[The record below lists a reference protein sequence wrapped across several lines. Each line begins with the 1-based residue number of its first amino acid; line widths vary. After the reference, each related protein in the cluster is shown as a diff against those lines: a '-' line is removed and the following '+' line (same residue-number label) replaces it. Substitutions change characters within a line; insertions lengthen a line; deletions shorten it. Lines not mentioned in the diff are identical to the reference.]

1 MLTYI
6 VISPNIAE
14 PMSLE
19 NVDGTRGPSLRRA
32 SSKVFA
38 ALTARLKLG
47 LSSDLTITETRSS
60 VFTSSCVPVAERLG
74 QVRHRAVEVI
84 FVVLTTGT
92 LEHGLDPC
100 FHVDQGCC
108 GSHAA
113 GSIGRSCSRCPQSH
127 ESAAASGA
135 GCAVVVE
142 GPQSSHV
149 EVRTLV
155 RRHADLGAWHAVQT
169 RHLTRAGDEH
179 ATTTDRVPK
188 QVRLTAPRTAWV
200 TRVQDHRDRLDTRT
214 LVVHRHAA
222 QVESVPDELAQEGV
236 DIVGSTALL
245 MSFSKS
251 CVGAIVSMPKL
262 KSGMSANSSQ
272 CQTIT

>member
-19 NVDGTRGPSLRRA
+19 NVDRTRGPSLRRA

-47 LSSDLTITETRSS
+47 LQTIDDHGNQAR
-60 VFTSSCVPVAERLG
+60 VLTSSCVPVAERLG

-100 FHVDQGCC
+100 FHVDQTA
-108 GSHAA
+108 SVVTQQEV
-113 GSIGRSCSRCPQSH
+113 SVGRVHVARKVTNLQPQ
-127 ESAAASGA
+127 AVLVR
-135 GCAVVVE
+135 AVVVE

-149 EVRTLV
+149 EDTDARSPS
-155 RRHADLGAWHAVQT
+155 RRSRSLARSPDPTPHA
-169 RHLTRAGDEH
+169 
-179 ATTTDRVPK
+179 
-188 QVRLTAPRTAWV
+188 
-200 TRVQDHRDRLDTRT
+200 
-214 LVVHRHAA
+214 
-222 QVESVPDELAQEGV
+222 
-236 DIVGSTALL
+236 
-245 MSFSKS
+245 
-251 CVGAIVSMPKL
+251 
-262 KSGMSANSSQ
+262 SQ
-272 CQTIT
+272 